1 MRQSRYL
8 RSPRLPQ
15 LPCSRFLF
23 RLSAGLGA
31 LAVTAVCAL
40 SVPAP
45 AMAAPASPAPSSTAS
60 EASDSSGASEGGGS
74 GSTSLPPIPLALG
87 DDAPCTT
94 ASNRTAQAANWAQ
107 RSLSLPHA
115 WQLSRGG
122 GITVAVVDTGVSA
135 KASALSGRVTAL
147 GDAADDCVGHGTF
160 VAGLVAA
167 AQTSGTDVHGVAP
180 DTRVLAVRG
189 TDERG
194 TATAERVADGI
205 RAAVDNGAQ
214 VITVSSA
221 LTTGENELTAA
232 VRYATDHQVLV
243 VAAAAPDVEPR
254 SGEAAAQYWPASAPG
269 ALSVVGVTADGSV
282 LSSAAGVA
290 GADLAAPGGPV
301 VGIGPRGAGHYIG
314 AGSSAA
320 AAFAA
325 GAAALV
331 RAYHPDLTAAET
343 AQRLT
348 TSAAPTGGAPRLDPY
363 AAVSMVPPG
372 PAPHAAAPSTA
383 PLHLPEVS
391 TAPRD
396 RALLAAGVMA
406 LLMLVVA
413 AAAVVIPRGRAR
425 GWRPPS

>member
-31 LAVTAVCAL
+31 LSVTAVCAL

-45 AMAAPASPAPSSTAS
+45 ARAASPSPAPSSAS
-60 EASDSSGASEGGGS
+60 AGDGTGS
-74 GSTSLPPIPLALG
+74 TTSLPPIPLSLG
-87 DDAPCTT
+87 DDAPCTA
-94 ASNRTAQAANWAQ
+94 ASNRTAGAATRAQ
-107 RSLSLPHA
+107 RSLSLPNA

-122 GITVAVVDTGVSA
+122 GITVAVVDTGVSD
-135 KASALSGRVTAL
+135 KAPALSGRVTAV
-147 GDAADDCVGHGTF
+147 GDAAADCVGHGTF

-180 DTRVLAVRG
+180 GARVLAVRG

-194 TATAERVADGI
+194 TASAERVADGI
-205 RAAVDNGAQ
+205 RAAVDKGAQ
-214 VITVSSA
+214 VITVSAA
-221 LTTGENELTAA
+221 LTTGEAELTAA
-232 VRYATDHQVLV
+232 VRYATEHQVLV
-243 VAAAAPDVEPR
+243 VAAAAPDIQPR

-282 LSSAAGVA
+282 LASAASVT

-301 VGIGPRGAGHYIG
+301 VGIGPRGSGHYIA

-320 AAFAA
+320 AALAA

-343 AQRLT
+343 AERLT
-348 TSAAPTGGAPRLDPY
+348 GSAAPTGGAPRLDPY

-372 PAPHAAAPSTA
+372 SAPRAAAPSTA

-391 TAPRD
+391 TAPQD
-396 RALLAAGVMA
+396 RALLAAGAMA

-413 AAAVVIPRGRAR
+413 AAVAVIPRGRAR
-425 GWRPPS
+425 GWRPPN